1 MAHTEL
7 AAVAGRGLVA
17 EEPLVTGS
25 ADDLLWDSTADVV
38 VVGFGGAGAAAALE
52 ACERGASVLIV
63 ERFEG
68 GGSTANSGGVY
79 YAGGGTCFQQDAGV
93 ADSPE
98 EMFRYLEQECKGAV
112 SEATLRRF
120 CEESVANIEWLAGH
134 GLGFEGSLY
143 SGKTNYPPEDKYLYY
158 AGNEKVPAFAA
169 KAAPAARG
177 HRTKGAGWTGYAY
190 FDGLRQATERLGIP
204 VKRHSRVQRLVLD
217 SAGAVIGVEVI
228 EIVDPADRRKHQA
241 LYAKVDPMRP
251 FNTARAE
258 KAIAEALAFELLV
271 GRRQRIRA
279 RSGVILS
286 TGGFGYNVGMVRA
299 HMPFLA
305 DRNNAL
311 MRLGSMGCSGGG
323 IQLGVSAGGAVGKM
337 DHAFL
342 GRMIAPPDALVQG
355 IIVNRRG
362 ERFVNE
368 DAYNALLGGA
378 IMDQP
383 DGDAWI
389 IIDRDL
395 HRKLLRQCVPTG
407 DGTFKPYLAPA
418 LLNLF
423 LGGTRKGRTLAELAG
438 RIGVPADRL
447 EASVAQLNAAIAAGQ
462 GDPMGKNPDYV
473 RPLGRGPYR
482 ALNTSVGNPY
492 SFCIF
497 FTLGGLAVD
506 ELRGVVLRPD
516 GSPIDG
522 LYAAGRAAMGLPSNG
537 YISGLSLADGV
548 FSGRRAG
555 RDAAMGR
562 GNARSAADAGS
573 DGAR

>member
-1 MAHTEL
+1 MVDAEL
-7 AAVAGRGLVA
+7 AAVAGQGLVA
-17 EEPLVTGS
+17 ENVITIASPDNLS
-25 ADDLLWDSTADVV
+25 WDLEADVV

-52 ACERGASVLIV
+52 ACEQDAKVLIV

-79 YAGGGTCFQQDAGV
+79 YAGGGTRFQKEAGV
-93 ADSPE
+93 ADNPD
-98 EMFRYLEQECKGAV
+98 EMFRYLVQECKGAV
-112 SEATLRRF
+112 SDATLQRF
-120 CEESVANIEWLAGH
+120 CDESVANIEWLTAH

-169 KAAPAARG
+169 TAAPAARG

-190 FDGLRQATERLGIP
+190 FDGLKRAVERLEIP
-204 VKRHSRVQRLVLD
+204 VLTHSRVQRLVVDGEGSVVGLE
-217 SAGAVIGVEVI
+217 II
-228 EIVDPADRRKHQA
+228 EIVDPVDRQKHMA

-251 FNTARAE
+251 FNTTRAE
-258 KAIAEALAFELLV
+258 KAIAEALAFELQV
-271 GRRQRIRA
+271 GRRRLIRA

-286 TGGFGYNVGMVRA
+286 TGGFGYNVDMVRA

-305 DRNNAL
+305 DRNSAL

-342 GRMIAPPDALVQG
+342 GRMIAPPNALVQG

-395 HRKLLRQCVPTG
+395 HRTLLRQCIPTG

-423 LGGTRKGRTLAELAG
+423 FGGTKRGHTLAELAG
-438 RIGVPADRL
+438 KIGVPAEKL
-447 EASVAQLNAAIAAGQ
+447 EATVAETNSAIAAGQ

-497 FTLGGLAVD
+497 FTLGGLSVD

-555 RDAAMGR
+555 RDAALGR
-562 GNARSAADAGS
+562 GNRG
-573 DGAR
+573 